1 MKILVEIEYE
11 PDKNESFERTE
22 EIVIGNIQNCLG
34 KVISVKKESDT
45 KNGSSILVRSSMPK
59 SRKY

>member
-22 EIVIGNIQNCLG
+22 EIIIRNIQNCLG

-45 KNGSSILVRSSMPK
+45 KNSSSILVRSSMPRH
-59 SRKY
+59 RK

>member
-11 PDKNESFERTE
+11 PDENESFERTE

-34 KVISVKKESDT
+34 KVISVKRESD
-45 KNGSSILVRSSMPK
+45 
-59 SRKY
+59 